1 MFFDN
6 KRVSK
11 FSLAQIA
18 TKANGTKF
26 YFPDQPQLRGKK
38 IQKISCYFYGLYLR
52 NPDNIQLVQ
61 STALRDG
68 FFIGYVNGRED
79 IKIPLY
85 HLVTQTGL
93 SGDTFYTNN
102 GYIPLFELPI
112 VWEKSY
118 VLIPNGYTLTAA
130 QEVFMFGVFYQD

>member
-1 MFFDN
+1 MLFDN
-6 KRVSK
+6 KRLSK
-11 FSLAQIA
+11 FAWAQIQINA
-18 TKANGTKF
+18 TGTKF
-26 YFPDQPQLRGKK
+26 YFPDQPNLRGKR
-38 IQKISCYFYGLYLR
+38 IQKITAYFYGLYLR

-61 STALRDG
+61 SGALRDG

-93 SGDTFYTNN
+93 SADTFYTNN

-118 VLIPNGYTLTAA
+118 VLIPNSYALTAP